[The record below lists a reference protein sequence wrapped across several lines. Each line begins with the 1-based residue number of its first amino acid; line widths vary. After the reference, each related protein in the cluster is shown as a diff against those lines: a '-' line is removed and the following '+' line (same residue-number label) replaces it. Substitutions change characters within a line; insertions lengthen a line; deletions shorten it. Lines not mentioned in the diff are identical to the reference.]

1 MRLAKLLI
9 ALAAV
14 WSLYWAAA
22 AWGLRTGIATWFAEQ
37 ERQGW
42 QAEFAGLETS
52 GYPLR
57 HLNRIQRPALA
68 DPGTG
73 TAWRADWLELENP
86 AAWPGRLTLRFPATA
101 QRLSYFD
108 RTAVITAQG
117 LQASLNLAPGVAL
130 ELEDM
135 ALVSAPWRIER
146 SGETVLSGAAL
157 DLRMVQTD
165 RPESYRITAEARE
178 FAPRAA
184 WRRLLAA
191 SSALPERFDALALE
205 MTVAFDKPWD
215 RSALEQQRPQPRRIT
230 LKLAEA
236 RWGDLRLKAAG
247 TLTVDERGL
256 PEGEIALQAENW
268 RGLVLMAERTGAL
281 APSLRGT
288 VERVLGLLAEAGGNP
303 QHLDITLGFSDGYV
317 TLGPLPL
324 GHAPRLII
332 R

>member
-9 ALAAV
+9 AAVAV

-22 AWGLRTGIATWFAEQ
+22 AWGLRSGIAAWFAEQ
-37 ERQGW
+37 ERRGW
-42 QAEFAGLETS
+42 QAEFSALETS
-52 GYPLR
+52 GYPTR
-57 HLNRIQRPALA
+57 HRTRIRRPALA

-73 TAWRADWLELENP
+73 TAWRADWLDLASP
-86 AAWPGRLTLRFPATA
+86 AAWPGNLDLHFPASP

-117 LQASLNLAPGVAL
+117 LQAGLNLAPGAAL
-130 ELEDM
+130 ELKEM
-135 ALVSAPWRIER
+135 ALVSGPWQIART
-146 SGETVLSGAAL
+146 GETVLSGAAL
-157 DLRMVQTD
+157 DLNMVQAGS
-165 RPESYRITAEARE
+165 PGSYRITAEAKD

-205 MTVAFDKPWD
+205 MTVGFDKPWD
-215 RSALEQQRPQPRRIT
+215 RSALEQQRPQPRRIG

-247 TLTVDERGL
+247 ALTVDEHGM

-281 APSLRGT
+281 PPSLRGT

-303 QHLDITLGFSDGYV
+303 HDLDLVLGFADGHV

-324 GHAPRLII
+324 GRAPRLII